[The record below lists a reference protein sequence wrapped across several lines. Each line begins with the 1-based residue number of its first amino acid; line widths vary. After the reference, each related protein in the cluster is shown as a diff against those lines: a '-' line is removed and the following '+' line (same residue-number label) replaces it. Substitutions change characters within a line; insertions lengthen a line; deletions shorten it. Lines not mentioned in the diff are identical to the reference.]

1 MVLFIAEDGTDLLA
15 LFKEKSKN
23 GAGYELYS
31 KRWLQYAKNGWKK
44 ENDLVLK

>member
-1 MVLFIAEDGTDLLA
+1 MIANNPYPTEDGTDLLA

-31 KRWLQYAKNGWKK
+31 KRWQKGIC
-44 ENDLVLK
+44 